1 MKQSSALKNAGWI
14 IGCKIIKAFLTLV
27 VTMITARYL
36 GPANYGLISY
46 AASIVAFVAPIMK
59 LGLDSILVH
68 EIVNNDK
75 LEGKI
80 LGTSMLMCCLSAVMC
95 ILGIFL
101 FVSIINAGEK
111 ETIIVCIIYSILLI
125 FQALEMIQYWFQA
138 KLLAKYSSIAML
150 ISYILVTGFQILLL
164 ITNKSIYWFA
174 ISNSLDYLIISII
187 LYTIYKNKSNQ
198 KLSFSSTLCRKM
210 IKKSKYYILANL
222 MVTIYAQTDKIM
234 LKLMIDNA
242 SVGYYSAAVTSAG
255 MASFIFAAIID
266 SARPIIFEAKKNEDL
281 IKYEKNIISLYSV
294 VIYFSIFICLM
305 VTIFSPLIVNIMYGQ
320 EYANSIPILRLIV
333 WYTTFSYLGSA
344 RTIWIMAE
352 SKHNYLMFINT
363 AGVILN
369 ILLNYILIPIYG
381 IIGAAIATVLTKVF
395 VNYIIT
401 FFIKPIKYNNVLI
414 AKALNINE
422 CINIIRRNKGD
433 RR

>member
-381 IIGAAIATVLTKVF
+381 IIGAAIATVLTEVF

>member
-198 KLSFSSTLCRKM
+198 KLSFSSALCRKM

-320 EYANSIPILRLIV
+320 EYVNSIPILRLIV

-363 AGVILN
+363 TGVILN
-369 ILLNYILIPIYG
+369 ILLNYILIQIYG
-381 IIGAAIATVLTKVF
+381 IIGAAIATVLTEVF

-401 FFIKPIKYNNVLI
+401 FFINPIKYNNVLI
-414 AKALNINE
+414 TKALNINE

>member
-1 MKQSSALKNAGWI
+1 
-14 IGCKIIKAFLTLV
+14 
-27 VTMITARYL
+27 
-36 GPANYGLISY
+36 
-46 AASIVAFVAPIMK
+46 
-59 LGLDSILVH
+59 
-68 EIVNNDK
+68 
-75 LEGKI
+75 
-80 LGTSMLMCCLSAVMC
+80 
-95 ILGIFL
+95 
-101 FVSIINAGEK
+101 
-111 ETIIVCIIYSILLI
+111 
-125 FQALEMIQYWFQA
+125 
-138 KLLAKYSSIAML
+138 
-150 ISYILVTGFQILLL
+150 
-164 ITNKSIYWFA
+164 
-174 ISNSLDYLIISII
+174 
-187 LYTIYKNKSNQ
+187 
-198 KLSFSSTLCRKM
+198 M

-381 IIGAAIATVLTKVF
+381 IIGAAIATVLTEVF

>member
-266 SARPIIFEAKKNEDL
+266 SARPIL
-281 IKYEKNIISLYSV
+281 PRS
-294 VIYFSIFICLM
+294 
-305 VTIFSPLIVNIMYGQ
+305 
-320 EYANSIPILRLIV
+320 
-333 WYTTFSYLGSA
+333 
-344 RTIWIMAE
+344 
-352 SKHNYLMFINT
+352 
-363 AGVILN
+363 VIL
-369 ILLNYILIPIYG
+369 
-381 IIGAAIATVLTKVF
+381 F
-395 VNYIIT
+395 
-401 FFIKPIKYNNVLI
+401 KY
-414 AKALNINE
+414 AFKY
-422 CINIIRRNKGD
+422 CINHHLLPCSLV
-433 RR
+433 